1 LINIIKL
8 SDSEFATLVDFVYKG
23 YGINLEKK
31 RVLIE
36 GRMASTLRDRQ
47 LSSYSEYLDILFSDK
62 TGQEIIHFLNKITT
76 NHTFFMREMEHFR
89 FMKETALPL
98 FEKNKRRKDLRIW
111 SAGCSSG
118 QEPYTIAMTLED
130 YFSGKSGMWNISI
143 LGTDISMDALE
154 KAKRAEYSEDMLKDV
169 PQAWKDKYFQDL
181 GNGSYRVSDR
191 IRRNVTFRPLNLN
204 EDFFF
209 PRPFDII
216 FCRNVMIYFDNITR
230 ERLIDRFYKVTT
242 DEGFLF
248 VGHSEVV
255 NRRATD
261 FKYVMPAIYSK
272 SGDQ

>member
-1 LINIIKL
+1 MINIIKL

>member
-1 LINIIKL
+1 MINIIKL

-230 ERLIDRFYKVTT
+230 ERLIDRFYKVTA
-242 DEGFLF
+242 DGGYLF

-261 FKYVMPAIYSK
+261 FKYVIPSIYRK
-272 SGDQ
+272 IGD

>member
-1 LINIIKL
+1 MINIIKL

-216 FCRNVMIYFDNITR
+216 FCRNVMIYFDNVTR
-230 ERLIDRFYKVTT
+230 ERLINRFYNVTA
-242 DEGFLF
+242 DGGYLF

-261 FKYVMPAIYSK
+261 FKYVIPSIYRK
-272 SGDQ
+272 IGD

>member
-261 FKYVMPAIYSK
+261 FKYVMPAIYRK

>member
-89 FMKETALPL
+89 FMKETALPI

-272 SGDQ
+272 SGD

>member
-1 LINIIKL
+1 MINIIKL

-62 TGQEIIHFLNKITT
+62 TGQEIIHFLNTITT